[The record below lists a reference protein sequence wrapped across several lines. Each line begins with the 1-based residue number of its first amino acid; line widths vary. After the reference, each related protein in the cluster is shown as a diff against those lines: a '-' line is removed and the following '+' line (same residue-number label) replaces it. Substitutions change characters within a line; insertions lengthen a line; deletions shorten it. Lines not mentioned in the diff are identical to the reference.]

1 LAKGDIII
9 GEAPKLTPF
18 GKFMVLS
25 NEEYPGLFLAAN

>member
-1 LAKGDIII
+1 MII
-9 GEAPKLTPF
+9 GEAPKFPAF